1 MPIVH
6 RSTSANRT
14 RVIVS
19 LCDYSGAWC
28 SPYAEA
34 GYTVVQFDLKHG
46 DDVTDQGNTLHAIL
60 EVLHGASV
68 GTTEP
73 ARVVGVL
80 AAPPCT
86 DFASSGA
93 RWWSAKDA
101 DGTTTQSV
109 RIVEACLDIIEACS
123 PDWWALENPVGR
135 LPKLVSGIGDPWYF
149 NPCDYAGWLVG
160 EAADRDRYTKRT
172 GIWGTASKPPCRP
185 LDPVMYETTRKD
197 GRVVRG
203 SWQWAT
209 LGGKSERTK
218 TLRSNTPEGFAR
230 AFALVNR

>member
-1 MPIVH
+1 MPIIH
-6 RSTSANRT
+6 RSTRANRA

-19 LCDYSGAWC
+19 LCDYSGAWIR
-28 SPYAEA
+28 PYVEA
-34 GYTVVQFDLKHG
+34 GYTVAQFDLKHG
-46 DDVTDQGNTLHAIL
+46 DDVTDFVETMAGIDAICRDL
-60 EVLHGASV
+60 GRD
-68 GTTEP
+68 

-93 RWWSAKDA
+93 RWWPSKDA
-101 DGTTTQSV
+101 DGTTAESV
-109 RIVEACLDIIEACS
+109 RIAESCMAIIDACR

-135 LPKLVSGIGDPWYF
+135 IARLVPRLAAERVWYF
-149 NPCDYAGWLVG
+149 NPCEFAGWLMG
-160 EAADRDRYTKRT
+160 EASDRECYTKRT
-172 GIWGTASKPPCRP
+172 GIWGTATMPPKRERE
-185 LDPVMYETTRKD
+185 PVMFERTRAD

-203 SWQWAT
+203 SWMWAN